1 MTQLHSKFLPAM
13 ALALALPCVP
23 ALAQLDLA
31 RSGKV
36 DTLASN
42 PVKLQYVSQ
51 NLARN
56 QTATYRYL
64 DDLYAAHTA
73 YSSNMMLVADP
84 KGSGRKVLFLKVAKT
99 DPLVSG
105 GSRTEVAL
113 KYEYVIEGLR
123 WYAFAVLFPTD
134 WQFHASPTVVAQ
146 LHTSQKTLTV
156 PPPVSVVAQGQD
168 LNMEFHYNY
177 RKTDGSGT
185 DPATRANTGEQL
197 VRLAKIQTNKWY
209 CFVVR
214 ADWSYKPGVGS
225 IKAWMNGN
233 IAYESKNA
241 YNAYETWLGNYPK
254 IGLYLPGTMA
264 VASRSLYTDFI
275 YSGGASST
283 YEEMA
288 ALLPCGATVSPT
300 PTVIK

>member
-1 MTQLHSKFLPAM
+1 MTHISKKILPV
-13 ALALALPCVP
+13 LALALPCLP

-31 RSGKV
+31 RSGRI
-36 DTLASN
+36 DTVASD

-56 QTATYRYL
+56 ATSTYRYL
-64 DDLYAAHTA
+64 DDVYTLQTGNT
-73 YSSNMMLVADP
+73 SNLQLVPDP
-84 KGSGRKVLFLKVAKT
+84 KGSGRKVLFFKVSKT

-105 GSRTEVAL
+105 GSRTELAT

-134 WQFHASPTVVAQ
+134 WQFDNNPTVVAQ

-156 PPPVSVVAQGQD
+156 PPPVSVVASGQD

-177 RKTDGSGT
+177 RKTDGTGA
-185 DPATRANTGEQL
+185 DPATRANTGEQA

-214 ADWSYKPGVGS
+214 ADWSFKPGVGS
-225 IKAWMNGN
+225 ITAWMNGN

-241 YNAYETWLGNYPK
+241 YNAYDTWLGNYPK

-275 YSGGASST
+275 YAGGPSST
-283 YEEMA
+283 YDEMA
-288 ALLPCGATVSPT
+288 GLLPCGATVSPT